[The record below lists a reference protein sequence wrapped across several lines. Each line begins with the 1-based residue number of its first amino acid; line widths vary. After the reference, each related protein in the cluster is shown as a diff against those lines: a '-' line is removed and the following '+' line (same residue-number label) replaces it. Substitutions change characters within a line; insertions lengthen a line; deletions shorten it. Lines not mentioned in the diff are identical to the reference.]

1 MNIFSRQLE
10 ASFQNPNFLNFAN
23 GRNSVSDLANSNDVA
38 TNGVK
43 VELTT
48 KPGANVNAV
57 PQGKLA

>member
-1 MNIFSRQLE
+1 M
-10 ASFQNPNFLNFAN
+10 
-23 GRNSVSDLANSNDVA
+23 SDLANSNDVA

-57 PQGKLA
+57 PQGKLAWKVSVA